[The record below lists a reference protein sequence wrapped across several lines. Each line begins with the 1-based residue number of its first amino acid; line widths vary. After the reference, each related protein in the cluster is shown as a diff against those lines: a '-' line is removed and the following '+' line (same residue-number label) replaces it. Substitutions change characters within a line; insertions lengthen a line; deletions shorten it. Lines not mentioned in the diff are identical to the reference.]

1 MKKSKGLFSYIRLIG
16 WIHKIKYFAEFYNHF
31 TYMINL
37 LKNDNKK
44 DNGEMKTIG
53 KYYDILQIIEVV
65 QDINNTNRIVINI
78 LFVMSN
84 DIDNLS

>member
-1 MKKSKGLFSYIRLIG
+1 
-16 WIHKIKYFAEFYNHF
+16 
-31 TYMINL
+31 MINL

-44 DNGEMKTIG
+44 DKGEMKTIG